1 MKKEVY
7 VNRLSS
13 FLPNT
18 PVDNEHIEDFIGF
31 IEGKKSRIKSI
42 VLKRNGIK
50 RRYYALDTDGN
61 VTHRNSEMVVEA
73 IKRLFDGNENI
84 RRVDTLCCATTTPDQ
99 LVPSHASMVHGQL
112 KCQPVEIFS
121 FSGVCLTSLQAFR
134 TLHNAIRLGDSRVG
148 VCTASELIS
157 PTFRAVNYEV
167 PETELEELAR
177 TQYMEFERDFLRFM
191 LSDGAAALLMS
202 DKPNEKGLSLKIEWV
217 RTKSYANETHTCMRM
232 GGELLPNG
240 ELKGWKEFG
249 DRVGI
254 GNFLLCQDFKI
265 LMNGM
270 KFWVDFIEECIRET
284 GMDPH
289 EVDTVIPHISSAFI
303 GDELRKEMQKR
314 DVPLWE
320 NWYTNLTEVGNIG
333 SASIFVAL
341 DEYMRT
347 RAQKGERILLLVP
360 ESARF
365 SYGAALLEVV

>member
-7 VNRLSS
+7 VNHLSS

-31 IEGKKSRIKSI
+31 IEGKRSRIKSI
-42 VLKRNGIK
+42 VLRRNGIK
-50 RRYYALDTDGN
+50 RRHYALDTGGN
-61 VTHRNSEMVVEA
+61 VTHRNSEM
-73 IKRLFDGNENI
+73 
-84 RRVDTLCCATTTPDQ
+84 ATTTPDQ

-121 FSGVCLTSLQAFR
+121 FSGVCLTSLQAFK
-134 TLHNAIRLGDSRVG
+134 TLHNAIRLGDCRVG

-157 PTFRAVNYEV
+157 PTFRAANYEV
-167 PETELEELAR
+167 PETELEELTR

-202 DKPNEKGLSLKIEWV
+202 DKPNEKGLSLRIEWV

-270 KFWVDFIEECIRET
+270 KFWVDFIEE
-284 GMDPH
+284 
-289 EVDTVIPHISSAFI
+289 
-303 GDELRKEMQKR
+303 
-314 DVPLWE
+314 
-320 NWYTNLTEVGNIG
+320 
-333 SASIFVAL
+333 FVSKKL
-341 DEYMRT
+341 S
-347 RAQKGERILLLVP
+347 L
-360 ESARF
+360 
-365 SYGAALLEVV
+365 

>member
-7 VNRLSS
+7 VNSLSS

-31 IEGKKSRIKSI
+31 IEGKRSRIKSI
-42 VLKRNGIK
+42 VLRRNGIK
-50 RRYYALDTDGN
+50 RRHYALDTGGN

-249 DRVGI
+249 DRVSI

-284 GMDPH
+284 GMNPN
-289 EVDTVIPHISSAFI
+289 EVNTVIPHISSAFI

-314 DVPLWE
+314 DVALWE
-320 NWYTNLTEVGNIG
+320 NWYTNLAEVGNIG

-347 RAQKGERILLLVP
+347 RAHKGERILLLVP